1 MTGRRPVYFQRPAWP
16 VTGTKIM
23 ACACPRQA
31 GRPGGLFGPLTAM
44 YSGSRLHP
52 HTTIC
57 MSLCRQ
63 SKAK

>member
-44 YSGSRLHP
+44 YSGFPFTSTYNYMHVAMP
-52 HTTIC
+52 PV
-57 MSLCRQ
+57 
-63 SKAK
+63 